1 MARPQPGSARVTSQV
16 TAQLTMERRLVFA
29 VFAPSGAR
37 SGQAFDCNTSL
48 AGSALSHSVMARL
61 MGGAS
66 PSAREI
72 LPFKGPIE
80 HHQHRLAE
88 ALLLPQTMIWNR
100 ARYPAA
106 GGPNQVVSA

>member
-61 MGGAS
+61 NGRGIALCPGNPALQGAD
-66 PSAREI
+66 
-72 LPFKGPIE
+72 
-80 HHQHRLAE
+80 
-88 ALLLPQTMIWNR
+88 
-100 ARYPAA
+100 
-106 GGPNQVVSA
+106 